1 MSRWK
6 RLLVYGKNARAF
18 TTGLFDRTV
27 EKYDR
32 KPYTDNNVDAMKKA
46 LDEMKKQYGIDWGE
60 MK

>member
-1 MSRWK
+1 M
-6 RLLVYGKNARAF
+6 VYGKNARAF

-32 KPYTDNNVDAMKKA
+32 KPYTDNKVDAMKKA

-60 MK
+60 LK